1 MVVQRY
7 KQSFCRRKYM
17 VLHCKVGWRWD
28 KEVGCKASVDHNTT
42 IPRKR
47 SLYHAIR
54 CKRMQYHAKR
64 GWKASVVHSLRQEAS
79 RKTPGISPRETLGI
93 FVAFFV
99 LVIFIFVLVVF
110 TTVRNCVSRE
120 QIVEQ
125 YIVDWLK
132 PRKT

>member
-1 MVVQRY
+1 MVV
-7 KQSFCRRKYM
+7 
-17 VLHCKVGWRWD
+17 HCKVGWRWD

-42 IPRKR
+42 QEKSIPSKEGFEGFRR
-47 SLYHAIR
+47 PQSETGSL
-54 CKRMQYHAKR
+54 
-64 GWKASVVHSLRQEAS
+64 QEDA
-79 RKTPGISPRETLGI
+79 GHLSPRETLGI

-110 TTVRNCVSRE
+110 TTVWNCVSRE